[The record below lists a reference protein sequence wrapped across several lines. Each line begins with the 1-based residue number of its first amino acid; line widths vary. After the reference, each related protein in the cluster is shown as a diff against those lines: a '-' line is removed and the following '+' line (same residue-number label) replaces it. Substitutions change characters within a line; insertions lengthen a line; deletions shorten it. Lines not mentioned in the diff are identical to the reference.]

1 MIQYGEFFI
10 ILFIKSVVTP
20 IFMIIEIE
28 LTYIQIDTHQIL
40 YRK

>member
-20 IFMIIEIE
+20 IFIIEIE